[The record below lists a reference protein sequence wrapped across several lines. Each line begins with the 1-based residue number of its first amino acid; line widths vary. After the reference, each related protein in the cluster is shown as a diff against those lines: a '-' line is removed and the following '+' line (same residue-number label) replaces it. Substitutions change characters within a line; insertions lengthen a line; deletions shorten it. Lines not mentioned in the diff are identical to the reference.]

1 MAAHT
6 CTIRPL
12 CLYLHTDID
21 HSQGSPEFYRS
32 TTSQLA
38 SLSGGRVV
46 SVKYRLSPQH
56 PFPAAILDVL
66 TVYLSLLY
74 PSLSSAHRPVD
85 PSHIVFAGDSAGG
98 VLLCCVMQTL
108 LHTVSHTPIRFHSH
122 TISFP
127 IPAPA
132 GIAILS
138 LPGDLNQSLPSY
150 KTNCVNDLFL
160 DLPWS
165 HPDYPSCAVWPTK
178 PPRADL
184 YCLARSFLHP
194 FVSLALVKT
203 WTGTPPMWLASGEE
217 QFLDG
222 GKAVARRA
230 ALQGVNVTW
239 TQFEA
244 MPHCF
249 VALPALDRSRQAEM
263 LMIKWAAFC
272 KECVN
277 GAYKGQ
283 QSVKA
288 FEVSFKDA
296 REKPLELE
304 NPRDPS
310 FDDIEKMIHARVQDV
325 ERLFE
330 EEWGQR
336 IPAKL

>member
-1 MAAHT
+1 
-6 CTIRPL
+6 
-12 CLYLHTDID
+12 
-21 HSQGSPEFYRS
+21 
-32 TTSQLA
+32 
-38 SLSGGRVV
+38 
-46 SVKYRLSPQH
+46 
-56 PFPAAILDVL
+56 
-66 TVYLSLLY
+66 
-74 PSLSSAHRPVD
+74 
-85 PSHIVFAGDSAGG
+85 
-98 VLLCCVMQTL
+98 
-108 LHTVSHTPIRFHSH
+108 
-122 TISFP
+122 
-127 IPAPA
+127 
-132 GIAILS
+132 
-138 LPGDLNQSLPSY
+138 
-150 KTNCVNDLFL
+150 
-160 DLPWS
+160 
-165 HPDYPSCAVWPTK
+165 
-178 PPRADL
+178 
-184 YCLARSFLHP
+184 
-194 FVSLALVKT
+194 
-203 WTGTPPMWLASGEE
+203 MWLASGEE